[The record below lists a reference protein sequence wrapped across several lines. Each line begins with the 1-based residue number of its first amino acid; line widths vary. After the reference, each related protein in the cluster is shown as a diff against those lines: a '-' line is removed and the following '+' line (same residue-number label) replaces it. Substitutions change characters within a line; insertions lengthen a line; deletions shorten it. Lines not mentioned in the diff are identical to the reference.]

1 MLSLS
6 PKGNGLADITSTASI
21 LKVRSNEAILWNK
34 CRTIATSNSKVRSN
48 EAILWNKCRTIVTS
62 NSNSQK
68 DVKYDGFL
76 IYDAQ

>member
-21 LKVRSNEAILWNK
+21 L
-34 CRTIATSNSKVRSN
+34 KVRSN